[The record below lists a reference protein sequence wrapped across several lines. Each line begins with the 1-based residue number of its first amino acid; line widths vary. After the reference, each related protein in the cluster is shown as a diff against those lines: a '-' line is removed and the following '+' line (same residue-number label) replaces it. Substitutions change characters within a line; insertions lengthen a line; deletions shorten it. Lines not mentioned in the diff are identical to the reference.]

1 MRGRDGAQR
10 RREPAELMPQVAADP
25 FETGEAWLRPSGR
38 LRSLR
43 RTQAIAV
50 TAVVLTLIGALVAVA
65 AAIGDRSAVPVGLAV
80 AGGTLAAGL
89 IGERLLQRRV
99 RSWAYCER
107 EDDLLIRR
115 GVLIRRLSVVPYGRM
130 QFIDVVAGPLERIF
144 GLATVRMHTAA
155 AASGARIPGLDATNA
170 ALLRDHLAMLGESK
184 LAGL

>member
-1 MRGRDGAQR
+1 MA
-10 RREPAELMPQVAADP
+10 PDP
-25 FETGEAWLRPSGR
+25 FEQGQGWLRPSSRFSR
-38 LRSLR
+38 LRR
-43 RTQAIAV
+43 VQTIAI
-50 TAVVLTLIGALVAVA
+50 TALVLLAVGA
-65 AAIGDRSAVPVGLAV
+65 ATALASLVGERLAVPVGLAAAAGVLV
-80 AGGTLAAGL
+80 AGLAGD
-89 IGERLLQRRV
+89 RVLQRRV

-155 AASGARIPGLDATNA
+155 AASGARIPGLDAGSA